1 MTIRRAIGALA
12 VAVLTV
18 GGAAGGAA
26 ADTAPRQ
33 AAPAVDE
40 RGVPR
45 DTAASGAAEL
55 PVNATV
61 TLVTGE
67 RVRLRTTSAG
77 EQDVEVLTG
86 ADGKAKPDASTFVQF
101 AWRGDEYVVPD
112 RVVPYLG
119 RTLDPRL
126 FDVTYLV
133 RAGLDD
139 ARRTDVPVT
148 VEETTRGAAG
158 DLPGV
163 RVQRTTGEKARATV
177 DKSRATGLGD
187 LLADRW
193 ESSRAKRSTVPAG
206 RLAGIERISLAP
218 PAGAPAPPASPFATP
233 ARAEGVPYRTLTV
246 KVTDRDSDPGV
257 ALGFVQNLDDARLS
271 LLLVTLEG
279 EASFSVPEGSYSL
292 AFSVLTPIPT
302 TDGFETALTAKPEV
316 GVASDTTVHLDAR
329 KAVPYRA
336 EVDTDVESN
345 YRWDAMRFTR
355 TSATGGG
362 AVVAAGEMLA
372 MRLVAVTPNPI
383 PGFGASRLLA
393 TPTPKVTRGTF
404 GFDAATQLRMRD
416 AQGRQTT
423 DPSYFLHFP
432 TAGRIPSSLTY
443 RVPERDL
450 TTVRSRLYDS
460 ATGTCDGR
468 RQLGAGVTSTRW
480 AGGLSLALPLTS
492 AHDRTDYWYTT
503 QPATTV
509 WSSSY
514 TSNDCAQ
521 RYRAPRTIAHGQ
533 RVTEVWAKGPPVPSP
548 APSIVNKLSQM
559 PDPPTNSVTVCPACR
574 QDDIGML
581 YLMEGGDS
589 DPAHFADLGLWNHR
603 ETYLRLFRDGELAF
617 DSAGADVGSVGPTGT
632 LNPIKVPLPLLP
644 DPAAYRLEWRH
655 AGASH
660 PDDANIETSW
670 TFRSSRKDPK
680 ATFPETQ
687 TCSPDPSR
695 RCAFLPLL
703 FPVYDLALDH
713 AGTARAGGSFDVAF
727 SITGQAYAPE
737 PFGVHASVSVS
748 YDDGETWLPAESGR
762 ATKAADD
769 GNAFGVTI
777 DHPPLAE
784 TNGFVALKIHA
795 EDRAGNTVDQTV
807 LRAYGLRD

>member
-1 MTIRRAIGALA
+1 MKIRRAIGALA
-12 VAVLTV
+12 VALLTV

-26 ADTAPRQ
+26 ANTDPQ
-33 AAPAVDE
+33 GSDPAVDE

-45 DTAASGAAEL
+45 DDAAATGAPL
-55 PVNATV
+55 PPSSTV
-61 TLVTGE
+61 TLVSGE
-67 RVRLRTTSAG
+67 RVRLDVTPSG
-77 EQDVEVLTG
+77 EQDVEVLTS

-101 AWRGDEYVVPD
+101 AWHGDEYVVPD

-119 RTLDPRL
+119 GTLDPRL
-126 FDVTYLV
+126 FDVSYLV
-133 RAGLDD
+133 RAKLDD
-139 ARRTDVPVT
+139 AHRKNVPVT

-163 RVQRTTGEKARATV
+163 RVQRTAGDKAQAAV
-177 DKSRATGLGD
+177 DKSQAPGFGGM
-187 LLADRW
+187 LADRW
-193 ESSRAKRSTVPAG
+193 ASSRAARSSVPAG

-218 PAGAPAPPASPFATP
+218 PSGAPAPPASPFAEPT
-233 ARAEGVPYRTLTV
+233 RAEGIPYRTLTV
-246 KVTDRDSDPGV
+246 RVTDRDSDPGV
-257 ALGFVQNLDDARLS
+257 ALGFVQNVDDARLS
-271 LLLVTLEG
+271 RLLVTLEG
-279 EASFSVPEGSYSL
+279 EASFSVPQGTYSL
-292 AFSVLTPIPT
+292 AFSVLTAIPT
-302 TDGFETALTAKPEV
+302 TDAFETALTVKPEV
-316 GVASDTTVHLDAR
+316 RVASDTTVHLDAR
-329 KAVPYRA
+329 RAVPLRA
-336 EVDTDVESN
+336 ELDTPADHN
-345 YRWDAMRFTR
+345 YRWEALRFTR

-362 AVVAAGEMLA
+362 TTVAGGEMLA
-372 MRLVAVTPNPI
+372 MRLVAVTPNNN

-404 GFDAATQLRMRD
+404 GFEAATQLRMRD
-416 AQGRQTT
+416 AQGRQTSA
-423 DPSYFLHFP
+423 PSYFLHFP
-432 TAGRIPSSLTY
+432 REGRIPSSLTY

-460 ATGTCDGR
+460 ATGTCDQ
-468 RQLGAGVTSTRW
+468 RQLSAGLTSTRW
-480 AGGLSLALPLTS
+480 AGGLSLALPLAS
-492 AHDRTDYWYTT
+492 AQDRTDYWYTAE
-503 QPATTV
+503 PGATS
-509 WSSSY
+509 WSSAY
-514 TSNDCAQ
+514 TANDCVQ
-521 RYRAPRTIAHGQ
+521 RFRAPRTIAHGQ
-533 RVTEVWAKGPPVPSP
+533 RITEVWAKGPPVPSP

-559 PDPPTNSVTVCPACR
+559 PNPPTNSVTVCPACR

-603 ETYLRLFRDGELAF
+603 ETHLRLFRDGELAF
-617 DSAGADVGSVGPTGT
+617 DSAGLDVGSVGPTGT

-670 TFRSSRKDPK
+670 AFRSSRKDPK

-695 RCAFLPLL
+695 RCSFLPLL

-727 SITGQAYAPE
+727 SVTGQAYAPE
-737 PFGVHASVSVS
+737 PFGAHASVSVS
-748 YDDGETWLPAESGR
+748 YDDGETWRPAESGR
-762 ATKAADD
+762 ATKAAGD

-777 DHPPLAE
+777 EHPPLAE
-784 TNGFVALKIHA
+784 TSGFVSLKIHA

-807 LRAYGLRD
+807 IRAYGLRD